1 MPSTRI
7 GESGPFQ
14 KANRS
19 AYVNFLRAKYEM
31 YTGAKQ
37 VRSYPYYL
45 TLEPSDNCQLRCPT
59 CVTGIEN
66 ETKRQK
72 VADGPIFRSGR
83 TMLSLE
89 MFDALLEE
97 MGDYL
102 FLIVFYNFGEPL
114 LNRNLPALI
123 RRAKAYGIET
133 DINTNL
139 SLVLSDAQIDDVL
152 SAGLD
157 YMHASIDG
165 FSQETYET
173 HRVGGNFELVK
184 RNLERFVAA
193 RARLGA
199 KTAITFNFLVFS
211 FNEHEVGDA
220 ARFCA
225 NLGINFN
232 TREAF
237 IHKPEWLPSYRK
249 DEAPIPVPAAVALPS
264 GFNYEQGKTVMQ
276 WSPLP
281 HIEEAES
288 VPRCAWHYG
297 YAAMTAGGT
306 VTPCCAVPKQ
316 EHDFGVFKPG
326 QTPFSDVWNNNHFAS
341 SRAAFTGPEAASP
354 TDIETVCTHC
364 PVPRFIHHLYS
375 LHDFKVI
382 GQFDRVYKGVDPVL
396 EEAFEL
402 FSLARYGSTAAGL
415 FPGGVFEPPERLFGT
430 ENASPVHTAAFLRFF
445 EAHLLAEP
453 CNHSERP
460 TAPLS

>member
-7 GESGPFQ
+7 GERGPFQ

-19 AYVNFLRAKYEM
+19 AYLNFLRAKYEM
-31 YTGAKQ
+31 YTGATR

-72 VADGPIFRSGR
+72 MADGPVFRSGR

-139 SLVLSDAQIDDVL
+139 SLVLSDAQIEDVL

-157 YMHASIDG
+157 YLHASIDG
-165 FSQETYET
+165 FSQKTYEI

-184 RNLERFVAA
+184 KNLERFVAV
-193 RARLGA
+193 RERLGA
-199 KTAITFNFLVFS
+199 KTAITYNFLVFS
-211 FNEHEVGDA
+211 FNEHEVSDA
-220 ARFCA
+220 ASFCA
-225 NLGINFN
+225 RLGINFN

-237 IHKPEWLPSYRK
+237 IHKPEWLPTYRK
-249 DEAPIPVPAAVALPS
+249 DEAPIPVPSPVALPA
-264 GFNYEQGKTVMQ
+264 GFNYVKDDKVMQ

-281 HIEEAES
+281 HVEDAQS

-316 EHDFGVFKPG
+316 EHDFGIFRPG
-326 QTPFSDVWNNNHFAS
+326 EATFADVWNNNHFAS
-341 SRAAFTGPEAASP
+341 SRAAFVGPEATSS
-354 TDIETVCTHC
+354 TDVETVCTHC

-382 GQFDRVYKGVDPVL
+382 GQFSRAFKGGDPVL

-402 FSLARYGSTAAGL
+402 FSKARYGLSIEEL
-415 FPGGVFEPPERLFGT
+415 FPHGVFSPPDKMFGT
-430 ENASPVHTAAFLRFF
+430 ENAQPDDAEAFIRFF
-445 EAHLLAEP
+445 EQHLQA
-453 CNHSERP
+453 S
-460 TAPLS
+460 AA